1 MCSGEPSSLKAA
13 VPTSGARRSS
23 AARVALGRTREPA
36 RARRAGALC
45 LMRIAITGISGRFGS
60 LLARRLHRHHTVI
73 GLDRRPLRGA
83 PIDVEMHRIDIR
95 RKRCQ
100 EIFRKGKFDAVV
112 HLNVV
117 HDPRASSADQ
127 HSFNIQGTTRVMEYC
142 QRHGIPK
149 LVLLSS
155 ANVYGPRADNAQFL
169 TEDAPLMADEGF
181 HQIRTLIGVDM
192 LGQSFFWKN
201 PDVDTVILR
210 PVHILGAVRNAPSNY
225 LRLDH
230 PPVLAGFDPMIQV
243 VHEDDVAWGIE
254 LALQP
259 GAQGIFNLP
268 GCDPV
273 PLSRLLEIANGKV
286 VRFPHFLALPVMEKL
301 FKLRLTS
308 FPPPEIDHLRYV
320 CMVDGGRARDIL
332 GYTPRH
338 DLGATMAHLQMTKA
352 LLAATG

>member
-1 MCSGEPSSLKAA
+1 
-13 VPTSGARRSS
+13 
-23 AARVALGRTREPA
+23 
-36 RARRAGALC
+36 
-45 LMRIAITGISGRFGS
+45 MRIAITGISGRFGS
-60 LLARRLHRHHTVI
+60 LLARRLHRHHTVV

-100 EIFRKGKFDAVV
+100 EIFRKGNFDAVV

-117 HDPRASSADQ
+117 HDPRASNSEQ

-142 QRHGIPK
+142 QRHGIAK
-149 LVLLSS
+149 LILLSS

-201 PDVDTVILR
+201 PDVETVILR

-243 VHEDDVAWGIE
+243 VHEDDVALGIE

-259 GAQGIFNLP
+259 GTQGIFNLP
-268 GCDPV
+268 GCAPV
-273 PLSRLLEIANGKV
+273 PLTRLLSMAKGKI

-301 FKLRLTS
+301 FKLRLTN

-352 LLAATG
+352 LMAATG